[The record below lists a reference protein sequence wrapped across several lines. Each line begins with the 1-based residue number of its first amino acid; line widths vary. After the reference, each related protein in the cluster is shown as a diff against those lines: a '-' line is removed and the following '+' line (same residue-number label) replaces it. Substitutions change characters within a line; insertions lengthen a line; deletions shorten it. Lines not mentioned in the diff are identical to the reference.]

1 MFVVV
6 ALFQVDAL
14 VENQIKLG
22 VATLNLRAVRLDAHL
37 LHAAIAAH
45 RG

>member
-6 ALFQVDAL
+6 PLFQVDAL
-14 VENQIKLG
+14 VENQIKLD
-22 VATLNLRAVRLDAHL
+22 VATLNLRAVCLDAHL

>member
-14 VENQIKLG
+14 VEKLIKLG
-22 VATLNLRAVRLDAHL
+22 IATLNLRAVCLDAHL